1 MPQINSN
8 LHQLISAANRAKD
21 LIRQI
26 LTISRQTEKEAL
38 PVTISPIIKEVI
50 RFIRASLP
58 STIQIQQSLSA
69 KNDLLLA
76 DPIQIHQL
84 LMNLCTNA
92 GHAMKESG
100 GILEIKLQNR
110 HLSDTDVQDNPLLK
124 NGDYICLTVRDTGC
138 GIPENNMEHIFEPY
152 FTTKAPSEGTGLG
165 LAVVHGIV
173 RKYSGDIR
181 VTSEVGKGTSVTIY
195 LPALAREPESKI
207 ETASSIPRGTEHIL
221 FVDDEAALVKTSK
234 IILERL
240 GYRVTGLTSSEQALA
255 LFRKTP
261 DAFDLLITDKTM
273 PELSG
278 FDLVQAMKAQRQEM
292 PMILCTGV
300 SIKSDIEKVQKIGI
314 NAFILKPFN
323 KQELACTIRDV
334 LDGKHV
340 PEWAHKT

>member
-1 MPQINSN
+1 
-8 LHQLISAANRAKD
+8 
-21 LIRQI
+21 
-26 LTISRQTEKEAL
+26 
-38 PVTISPIIKEVI
+38 
-50 RFIRASLP
+50 
-58 STIQIQQSLSA
+58 
-69 KNDLLLA
+69 
-76 DPIQIHQL
+76 
-84 LMNLCTNA
+84 
-92 GHAMKESG
+92 
-100 GILEIKLQNR
+100 
-110 HLSDTDVQDNPLLK
+110 
-124 NGDYICLTVRDTGC
+124 
-138 GIPENNMEHIFEPY
+138 MEHIFEPY
-152 FTTKAPSEGTGLG
+152 FTTKEPSEGTGLG

-181 VTSEVGKGTSVTIY
+181 VASEVGKGTSVNIY
-195 LPALAREPESKI
+195 LPVVAKEPESKI
-207 ETASSIPRGTEHIL
+207 ETASAIPRGTEHIL

-278 FDLVQAMKAQRQEM
+278 FDLVQAMKTRRPEM

-300 SIKSDIEKVQKIGI
+300 SIKSDIEKVQEIGI

-323 KQELACTIRDV
+323 KQELACIIRDV
-334 LDGKHV
+334 LDRRHV